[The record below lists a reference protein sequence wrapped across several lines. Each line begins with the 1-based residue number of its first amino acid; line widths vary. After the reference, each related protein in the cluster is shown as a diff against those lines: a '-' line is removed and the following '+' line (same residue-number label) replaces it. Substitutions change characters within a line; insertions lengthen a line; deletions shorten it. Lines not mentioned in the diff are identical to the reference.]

1 MYNYLNC
8 LQISPC
14 WVWMNEDENIRN
26 AGSQRAQEL
35 NVVYGEIIKNHTFV
49 NFDMTYYDFPFPQI
63 SEMWKAQGG
72 EVWQLIEPVDGFH
85 PNQIAHGLIGN

>member
-1 MYNYLNC
+1 
-8 LQISPC
+8 
-14 WVWMNEDENIRN
+14 MNEDENIRN